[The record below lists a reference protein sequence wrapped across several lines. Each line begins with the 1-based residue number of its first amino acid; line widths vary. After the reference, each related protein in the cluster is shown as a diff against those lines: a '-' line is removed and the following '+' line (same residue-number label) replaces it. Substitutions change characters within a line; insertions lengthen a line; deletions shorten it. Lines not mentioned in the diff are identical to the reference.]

1 MRMTEA
7 RIVERGIEIEIEDM
21 PAVSGDKTRLV
32 EVYQNL
38 IENAIKFMGDQ
49 QSPRI
54 HVGSKQQDGKTCF
67 YVSDNGIG
75 IADEFHDLVF
85 ELFERL
91 SLDVEGTG
99 VGLTLVKRIVEVHGG
114 EIRVESDGLGR
125 GCSILFTLPGPS

>member
-1 MRMTEA
+1 MAES
-7 RIVERGIEIEIEDM
+7 RIVERGIEVEIEEM
-21 PAVSGDKTRLV
+21 PATSGDKTRLV

-54 HVGSKQQDGKTCF
+54 HIGSRQEDGKTCYF
-67 YVSDNGIG
+67 VSDNGIG
-75 IADEFHDLVF
+75 IEDEYHDLVF

-91 SLDVEGTG
+91 GQEVEGTG

-114 EIRVESDGLGR
+114 EIWIESGGFGH
-125 GCSILFTLPGPS
+125 GCSILFTLPRPL